1 MRVQSQLK
9 SGLANRRWAGERTNE
24 RERDGS
30 CFASYLLPTGQ
41 GRKTALGPRHKMSR
55 TNALTLC
62 QKNLRAWASE
72 SQLAS
77 WEP

>member
-1 MRVQSQLK
+1 MVHV
-9 SGLANRRWAGERTNE
+9 
-24 RERDGS
+24 
-30 CFASYLLPTGQ
+30 LLPTGQ
-41 GRKTALGPRHKMSR
+41 GRKTALGLRDKMSR

-62 QKNLRAWASE
+62 PNLSLWVSE